1 MVSKYEVAW
10 TLAVVGLLAGVAG
23 YSAIL
28 LYHLDSL
35 GDPGEYVDVI
45 GHQWFWEFC
54 YPANVTEVGCFNST
68 YTPPTTENGL
78 GSVSGG
84 ALWATPGEVVQIN
97 VTSDD
102 VIHSFNIPNLGV
114 RIDAIPGR
122 MNLFQFTV
130 PTVAPGTE
138 YLIQCTE
145 FCGAFHGTMR
155 SFLIIT

>member
-1 MVSKYEVAW
+1 MVSKYEVVW
-10 TLAVVGLLAGVAG
+10 TLAVVGLLAGVAA
-23 YSAIL
+23 YSAVL
-28 LYHLDSL
+28 LYHVDSL
-35 GDPGEYVDVI
+35 GDPEEYVDVI

-54 YPANVTEVGCFNST
+54 YPANGTCYNST
-68 YTPPTTENGL
+68 YTAPTTENSL
-78 GSVSGG
+78 GTVRGG
-84 ALWATPGEVVQIN
+84 ALWASPGETVQIN

-102 VIHSFNIPNLGV
+102 VVHSFNIPNLGV

-122 MNLFQFTV
+122 INLFQFTV

-145 FCGAFHGTMR
+145 FCGQFHGTMR